1 MITKYVAI
9 KGLKP
14 YSIDIKDVSLL
25 FDVYDSYIQ
34 SFGDYFIGLFDTLK
48 LAEDSLEIDY
58 LLFGD
63 SQLSTDLQ
71 TILHLENCYRIQVET
86 DIWE

>member
-14 YSIDIKDVSLL
+14 YSIDIKDMSLL

-63 SQLSTDLQ
+63 SQLSTNLQ
-71 TILHLENCYRIQVET
+71 TILHLENCYKLNINTE
-86 DIWE
+86 I

>member
-14 YSIDIKDVSLL
+14 YSIDIKDMSLL

-71 TILHLENCYRIQVET
+71 TILHLENCYRLNINTE
-86 DIWE
+86 I

>member
-25 FDVYDSYIQ
+25 FDVYESYVL
-34 SFGDYFIGLFDTLK
+34 SFGDYFIGLYDTPEM
-48 LAEDSLEIDY
+48 AEEYLEIDY
-58 LLFGD
+58 ILFGD

-71 TILHLENCYRIQVET
+71 TILHLENCYRLNINTE
-86 DIWE
+86 I

>member
-14 YSIDIKDVSLL
+14 YSIDIKDTSLL

-71 TILHLENCYRIQVET
+71 TILHLENCYRLNINTE
-86 DIWE
+86 I